1 MNYDIL
7 LQSPLF
13 QSYSLEKLQVLLQK
27 ISYYTKNYSKGE
39 VLLHTG
45 ELVSSLGLVLS
56 GKVQVE
62 SIDVLG
68 NKSILGFSS
77 PGDIFAEAY
86 ACLPNQP
93 LGVDVVCIEDS
104 EILYI
109 PVHKLFSSTDAT
121 QLVYNLLRMAAQ
133 KNVNLSR
140 RIFHT
145 SSKTIRGRLL
155 SYFSEQVAVQK
166 RKDITIPLD
175 RQQLADYLGV
185 ERTALSKELGKMKKE
200 GLIDFHKNQFV
211 IYGSNI

>member
-1 MNYDIL
+1 M
-7 LQSPLF
+7 
-13 QSYSLEKLQVLLQK
+13 
-27 ISYYTKNYSKGE
+27 T
-39 VLLHTG
+39 
-45 ELVSSLGLVLS
+45 
-56 GKVQVE
+56 
-62 SIDVLG
+62 
-68 NKSILGFSS
+68 
-77 PGDIFAEAY
+77 
-86 ACLPNQP
+86 
-93 LGVDVVCIEDS
+93 
-104 EILYI
+104 
-109 PVHKLFSSTDAT
+109 
-121 QLVYNLLRMAAQ
+121 AQ

-166 RKDITIPLD
+166 RKDITIPLH